1 MAQKLYEESNVQ
13 AIANAIR
20 AKNESTAQYKLAEM
34 AAAIQAIPEDTDGGA
49 TAFAALPAYWQTYLR
64 GKIKTAAERCADV
77 IGHGDS
83 FAFCTDSHY
92 PTNTLYAG
100 KLLRVLMAQTGAGMA
115 IHGGDAVSDSDTAE
129 TALSRLNTFF
139 DSWDG
144 VINWYAIPGNHD
156 SNSNSSS
163 AAHPLTAEQ
172 YYNAVY
178 ARFAGRVQQ
187 NGAFGT
193 ASQFDY
199 YIDRP
204 AAKIRYILLFTG
216 FADSYTMTDA
226 QVAWMQARLAELASD
241 WTAVIISHQHI
252 NGYAGV
258 GNTDTHRDTNGKAIQ
273 EGIQAASYTC
283 TVACCI
289 AGHQHRDYT
298 TTFTAHGVEI
308 PLIVTTCDAY
318 QGALDWRTNESGTSS
333 LRTTGAVTENVL
345 DIFAI
350 DTAAKQIYITRIGAG
365 QDRAVSYGDAQTVY
379 TVTANL
385 SNVTLTGGASTV
397 TEGGAYSATVAAN
410 AGCTLDSVTVT
421 MGGADI
427 TATAYSNGTITIPA
441 VTGNVV
447 ITASATVIPVAV
459 TNYAHGYAHNT
470 RLNSSG
476 TTTAQSGT
484 ETTDFIPI
492 SQAGDTVRLYNA
504 GCTTTK
510 NATNYNGQYIAFYDA
525 DKNKLQS
532 VNVYNWV
539 TGTNGKAT
547 LECTEDS
554 SNNLTS
560 FKVKTLA
567 NATYPLTGLAYC
579 RISAL
584 GITDSTVITVN
595 QEWDG
600 SSATVNP

>member
-1 MAQKLYEESNVQ
+1 MAKKLYEESSVQ

-20 AKNESTAQYKLAEM
+20 AKNESTTQYKLAEM

-49 TAFAALPAYWQTYLR
+49 AAFAALPAYWQTYLR
-64 GKIKTAAERCADV
+64 GKIKTAAERCANV

-115 IHGGDAVSDSDTAE
+115 IHGGDAISDSDTAE

-139 DSWDG
+139 DSWAG
-144 VINWYAIPGNHD
+144 VKNWYAIPGNHD
-156 SNSNSSS
+156 GNCNSSS
-163 AAHPLTAEQ
+163 AAHPLTADQ

-216 FADSYTMTDA
+216 FSDNYTLTTA
-226 QVAWMQARLAELASD
+226 QVDWMKDRLAELDSD

-258 GNTDTHRDTNGKAIQ
+258 GNTDTNRDTNGKAIQ

-333 LRTTGAVTENVL
+333 LRTTGAVTENVV

-410 AGCTLDSVTVT
+410 AGYTLGSVTVT
-421 MGGADI
+421 MGGANI

-447 ITASATVIPVAV
+447 ITASATVVPVAV
-459 TNYAHGYAHNT
+459 TNYAHGYAQNT

-484 ETTDFIPI
+484 ETTDFIPV
-492 SQAGDTVRLYNA
+492 SQVGDIVRLYNA
-504 GCTTTK
+504 GCITTK
-510 NATNYNGQYIAFYDA
+510 AATNYTGQYIAFYDA
-525 DKNKLQS
+525 SKNKLQS
-532 VNVYNWV
+532 VNVHNWV

-547 LECTEDS
+547 LECSEDS

-560 FKVKTLA
+560 FKIKTLA